1 MIFKDIIS
9 NPFKI
14 GKNKFITN
22 FVLDNT
28 KEINFNFENL
38 KESLK
43 LVNNFLESQKSYIH
57 KTCVIEKNVEMEGN
71 IYLDEGVKVLSGSK
85 LSGNIYIGKNST
97 IYNNVLVRGN
107 TSIGDNSI
115 IGFSTDIKNV
125 LASNNFLVGPIC
137 FISDSI
143 IGTNCFFGGCCR
155 TGNYRFDNQSPN
167 LKHRNKIIPTQL
179 DKFGLIVGDNSKF
192 GMSVISM
199 PGRIVG
205 SNCIVGSQ
213 VQIVKNIPSNKK
225 VFLKQNLEIT
235 EIE

>member
-1 MIFKDIIS
+1 MIFKEIIS
-9 NPFKI
+9 HPFKI
-14 GKNKFITN
+14 GKNKVITN
-22 FVLDNT
+22 SVIDNK

-38 KESLK
+38 KESLN
-43 LVNNFLESQKSYIH
+43 LVDDFLKSQESYIH

-85 LSGNIYIGKNST
+85 LSGNIYIGKNSV

-125 LASNNFLVGPIC
+125 LVSSNFLVGPIC

-143 IGTNCFFGGCCR
+143 IGSGCFFGGCCR
-155 TGNYRFDNQSPN
+155 TGNYRFDKRSPS
-167 LKHRNKIIPTQL
+167 LKYRDKIVPTKL
-179 DKFGLIVGDNSKF
+179 DKFGLIVGDNTKF

-213 VQIVKNIPSNKK
+213 VQIVNNIPSNKK
-225 VFLKQNLEIT
+225 VILRQNLEIND
-235 EIE
+235 IE

>member
-1 MIFKDIIS
+1 MFKNFFNIS
-9 NPFKI
+9 LLCSPK
-14 GKNKFITN
+14 
-22 FVLDNT
+22 LL
-28 KEINFNFENL
+28 NL
-38 KESLK
+38 LK
-43 LVNNFLESQKSYIH
+43 GSGTSVNGLCK
-57 KTCVIEKNVEMEGN
+57 
-71 IYLDEGVKVLSGSK
+71 
-85 LSGNIYIGKNST
+85 
-97 IYNNVLVRGN
+97 
-107 TSIGDNSI
+107 
-115 IGFSTDIKNV
+115 

-167 LKHRNKIIPTQL
+167 LKYRNKIIPTQL